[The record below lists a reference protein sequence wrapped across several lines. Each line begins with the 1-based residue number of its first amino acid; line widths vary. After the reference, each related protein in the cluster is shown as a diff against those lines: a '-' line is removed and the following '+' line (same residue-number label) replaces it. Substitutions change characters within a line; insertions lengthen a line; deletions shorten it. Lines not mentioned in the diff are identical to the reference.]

1 MISRVNLNLIAQ
13 ILDSMNDISAK
24 LDEACKN
31 QKSGDVEL
39 AKKELLGFQRKLAQE
54 LNEVRVKEN

>member
-1 MISRVNLNLIAQ
+1 MINRVDLNLIAQ
-13 ILDSMNDISAK
+13 ILDSMDDISAK

-39 AKKELLGFQRKLAQE
+39 AKKELLGFQKKLAQE
-54 LNEVRVKEN
+54 LNKEGIERG